1 MNKLDMESKDIINSN
16 IEKLKELFP
25 SCVQEDKIDF
35 DMLKQEL
42 SSVVIDDKKEKY
54 QLTWPGKKEAIVL
67 SNQKIN
73 KTLRPIKEKSVNFD
87 NTKNIYVEGDNLEV
101 LKILQES
108 YLNKIKCIYID
119 PPYNTGN
126 DFIYNDSFKKDSNE
140 ELVESRQADEEGN
153 RLVSNSQSNGRFHSD
168 WLSMMYSRI
177 KLARNLLSD
186 NGVIFI
192 SIGDDEVANLEKICD
207 EIFGQNSKL
216 GIIVQ
221 EKGNAQN
228 DAINIQN
235 NHDYIL
241 VYQKEKQIMNGKE
254 QSILYEKVKNTIE
267 VYKEDDKFYYIG
279 SGITTG
285 GEGGTLNHRPNLGYT
300 IYYNPK
306 TEDKIAVDDYNKEL
320 AKSSNDEEKIYTDDE
335 SLTFKGYEKIRA
347 PKKGNLLGVWTWS
360 KDKFNLEKDLI
371 LIKKTSQGYSVRKK
385 EFVDYNLVYQKGN
398 QYFID
403 IIKNKNIR
411 SVWNYNSASG
421 TSVLNELLEN
431 RIFDNPKNL
440 DMIEY
445 MLEIANLK
453 NNDIILDFFSGSATT
468 AHALLN
474 VNLKNNINAR
484 FVMVQLPEPCDEK
497 SENFKRGFRT
507 ICDIGEERIR
517 RAGNKIKEKT
527 NVDIDYGFR
536 VYKVDSSNMKDVY
549 YKPSELG
556 QANLFDMMSN
566 IKEDR
571 TSEDLL
577 TQVML
582 DLGLTLD
589 LKIEEKTILNN
600 KVYYVA
606 DNALVACFDDN
617 VDINIIDEICKCKPL
632 KVVFKDMSFRSDKDK
647 INLEERIKKL
657 SVDTEISIL

>member
-1 MNKLDMESKDIINSN
+1 MNKLDMESKDIIDSN

-25 SCVQEDKIDF
+25 SCIQEDKIDF

-67 SNQKIN
+67 SNGRIN

-87 NTKNIYVEGDNLEV
+87 NTKNIYIEGDNLEA

-126 DFIYNDSFKKDSNE
+126 DFIYNDSFRKVINE
-140 ELVESRQADEEGN
+140 ELVESRQADEDGN

-168 WLSMMYSRI
+168 WLSMMYSRL
-177 KLARNLLSD
+177 KLARALLSK

-549 YKPSELG
+549 YKPSELS

>member
-1 MNKLDMESKDIINSN
+1 MNKLDMESKDIIDSN

-25 SCVQEDKIDF
+25 SCIQEDKIDF

-67 SNQKIN
+67 SNGRIN

-87 NTKNIYVEGDNLEV
+87 NTKNIYIEGDNLEA

-126 DFIYNDSFKKDSNE
+126 DFIYNDSFRKVINE
-140 ELVESRQADEEGN
+140 ELVESRQADEDGN

-168 WLSMMYSRI
+168 WLSMMYSRL
-177 KLARNLLSD
+177 KLARALLSK

>member
-1 MNKLDMESKDIINSN
+1 MNKLDMESKDIIDSN

-25 SCVQEDKIDF
+25 SCIQEDKIDF

-42 SSVVIDDKKEKY
+42 SSIVIDDKKEKY

-67 SNQKIN
+67 SNGRIN

-87 NTKNIYVEGDNLEV
+87 NTKNIYIEGDNLEA

-126 DFIYNDSFKKDSNE
+126 DFIYNDSFRKVINE

-168 WLSMMYSRI
+168 WLSMMYSRL
-177 KLARNLLSD
+177 KLARSLLSK